1 VRNLTQKTHW
11 RIKTHFGISHLDVN
25 KITAIVS
32 DMRKILAKHPHVEQQ
47 RLHRRVFFDNIE
59 AENQALLILVS
70 CFVKTPHFEEYLRVK
85 EIILLDLLKVISHHN
100 ARLATPIRSVQRV
113 LDENEPRGAP
123 FRDGREAH
131 HRPFLLVGAHAM
143 EEDDDDD
150 DDSDD
155 ISDLS
160 ADHIAKAIKGVPV
173 ENADVAD
180 GVVDHTTNDFP
191 DSKDSKSRTKP
202 NEEGLVGAEASGTSF
217 GSPSVTTKPPLDG
230 LDSLGLNPNDIT
242 LLGAALKEKPPA
254 KIDDGPVEPPLEQQ
268 AEKRTS
274 PDQSSVSSR
283 ATRTERVIG
292 KSPDAAGTSTTK
304 VGQEDVTVPMVS
316 HSMPASSDG
325 QSDPWKVTTA
335 SYKHDTERP
344 QSVEENLV
352 LGVALNAPKRTL
364 PHDDE
369 LSNPSEQRE
378 LVTSQNGIGIKDQK
392 DPSSSNAS
400 PEPVPLDAR
409 DRER

>member
-1 VRNLTQKTHW
+1 
-11 RIKTHFGISHLDVN
+11 
-25 KITAIVS
+25 
-32 DMRKILAKHPHVEQQ
+32 
-47 RLHRRVFFDNIE
+47 
-59 AENQALLILVS
+59 
-70 CFVKTPHFEEYLRVK
+70 
-85 EIILLDLLKVISHHN
+85 
-100 ARLATPIRSVQRV
+100 
-113 LDENEPRGAP
+113 
-123 FRDGREAH
+123 
-131 HRPFLLVGAHAM
+131 M
-143 EEDDDDD
+143 EEDDDDDD

-160 ADHIAKAIKGVPV
+160 ADHIAKAIKGVPA

-191 DSKDSKSRTKP
+191 DSKDSKSR
-202 NEEGLVGAEASGTSF
+202 
-217 GSPSVTTKPPLDG
+217 TKPPLDG

-283 ATRTERVIG
+283 ATRTERVTG

-316 HSMPASSDG
+316 HSMSASSDG
-325 QSDPWKVTTA
+325 QNDPWKVTTA

>member
-1 VRNLTQKTHW
+1 MLTRGSMWNCLGFLQ
-11 RIKTHFGISHLDVN
+11 
-25 KITAIVS
+25 
-32 DMRKILAKHPHVEQQ
+32 
-47 RLHRRVFFDNIE
+47 
-59 AENQALLILVS
+59 
-70 CFVKTPHFEEYLRVK
+70 

-113 LDENEPRGAP
+113 LDENEPRAAP

-160 ADHIAKAIKGVPV
+160 ADHIAKAIKGVPA

-283 ATRTERVIG
+283 ATRTERVTG

-316 HSMPASSDG
+316 HSMSASSDG
-325 QSDPWKVTTA
+325 QNDPWKVTTA